1 MNGIARLATCLA
13 AAWLI
18 CGFTGCA
25 ATMAAHQPG
34 MKDISVLQPGT
45 PRSRVVAELGMPLD
59 TRPTD
64 RGGVDVFAFKQG
76 YSRVNRTARALG
88 HATGTIV
95 TAGVWEIA
103 GIPLES
109 WFDGTEVKMEVYYG
123 PGGEVE
129 GVTVFEGV
137 EAFHGRILAP
147 HVQLASAPSLY
158 PDPSYT
164 MQTPPPQTSNPPP
177 AGQLGVIHDPAEVQL
192 RAAQNAPPG
201 S

>member
-1 MNGIARLATCLA
+1 MNWIPRLTTALA
-13 AAWLI
+13 AAWLL

-25 ATMAAHQPG
+25 ATMAAHQPDL
-34 MKDISVLQPGT
+34 KNFSVLQPGT
-45 PRSRVVAELGMPLD
+45 PRSRVVAELGPPLD

-64 RGGVDVFAFKQG
+64 RGGVDIFAFKQG

-123 PGGEVE
+123 PYGEVE
-129 GVTVFEGV
+129 SVNVFEGE
-137 EAFHGRILAP
+137 EAFHGRVLAS
-147 HVQLASAPSLY
+147 HVQLASATPY
-158 PDPSYT
+158 PHPSYT
-164 MQTPPPQTSNPPP
+164 TQTPPPAAGPPP
-177 AGQLGVIHDPAEVQL
+177 LEPANPTLPEQL
-192 RAAQNAPPG
+192 PPPQ
-201 S
+201 